1 LRSKGLQTGQLIDRT
16 L

>member
-1 LRSKGLQTGQLIDRT
+1 LQTGQLSVEIQP